1 MHNFSHLSLTH
12 SFRPSIGAMNLQST
26 SPTKVGDI
34 PFTFHLNQL
43 YASAVQHDGQ
53 QQEMVSRLP
62 ENLNF
67 FPMCT
72 PDWFPTAKQN

>member
-1 MHNFSHLSLTH
+1 MLTLTVESSHGFS
-12 SFRPSIGAMNLQST
+12 P
-26 SPTKVGDI
+26 DI

-43 YASAVQHDGQ
+43 YASAVQHDEQ